1 MKLEEVLAFDT
12 ETTGVNIA
20 FARIVTASLV
30 RALINADLDDEQN
43 VKIKNWLI
51 NPGVHIPE
59 QSIAIHK
66 ITNELA
72 QEKGTDPVVALD
84 SLSKDIVAI
93 AKRGIP
99 LVIFNAPYDYPL
111 LENELLRHS
120 LPTLREQLDG
130 LPFILDPLTLDRI
143 LVPRR
148 EGRRT
153 LERLSEIYAVTNSGE
168 LHSADVDSLMT
179 IKVLR
184 EVWQQHPELWNY
196 TPDELMQ
203 FQADGYTEWST
214 RINDHWQSI
223 NSDKH
228 LPLHWL

>member
-1 MKLEEVLAFDT
+1 VKLEEVLAFDT

-30 RALINADLDDEQN
+30 RALINANLDDTNN

-72 QEKGTDPVVALD
+72 QEKGEDPVIALE
-84 SLSKDIVAI
+84 SLSKDIATI
-93 AKRGIP
+93 SKRGIP
-99 LVIFNAPYDYPL
+99 LVIFNASYDYPL
-111 LENELLRHS
+111 LENELSRHS
-120 LPTLREQLDG
+120 LPTLRERLGDV
-130 LPFILDPLTLDRI
+130 PFILDPLTLDRI

-153 LERLSEIYAVTNSGE
+153 LERLGEIYNLSKSGD
-168 LHSADVDSLMT
+168 LHSADVDSLLT
-179 IKVLR
+179 IKVLK
-184 EVWQQHPELWNY
+184 EVWKEHPELDNY
-196 TPDELMQ
+196 TPEELMQ
-203 FQADGYTEWST
+203 FQSDGYTEWST
-214 RINDHWQSI
+214 KINDHWQSI